1 MLYVIIGV
9 DGPEAKTL
17 RPRLRAAH
25 LDHLQALDA
34 RGRIILAGPLT
45 DGHGSLIVVS
55 APSQEEA
62 QSIAHTDPY
71 LRGGVFARVEVHPF
85 KQVFPAELPPAA

>member
-9 DGPEAKTL
+9 DGADAKTL

-25 LDHLQALDA
+25 LDHLRALDV
-34 RGRIILAGPLT
+34 RQQIVLAGPFT

-55 APSQEEA
+55 AASHEEA
-62 QSIAHTDPY
+62 RSIAQTDPY
-71 LRGGVFARVEVHPF
+71 VRGGVFARVEVHPF